1 MNAGAM
7 GSWMFDVVDRI
18 KFVDYQG
25 KVHERPASELYVE
38 YRGCPL
44 LKNHLAIEAVL
55 KGEPSSTT
63 LVKERMN
70 QFSAKRWGSQPAAPS
85 AGCIF
90 KNPATSPAGKLIEE
104 LGLKGTRVGGASVS
118 DVHGNFIVNDGS
130 ATADDVLK
138 LIDLVKSRARQTKGI
153 ELKTEVQIVGG

>member
-7 GSWMFDVVDRI
+7 GSWMFDVVDSIR
-18 KFVDYQG
+18 FVDFHG
-25 KVHERPASELYVE
+25 EIHERPASELYVE

-55 KGEPSSTT
+55 KGEPSTVS
-63 LVKERMN
+63 LVKERMD
-70 QFSAKRWGSQPAAPS
+70 QFSAKRCGSQPAAPS

-90 KNPATSPAGKLIEE
+90 KNPGALPAGKLIDD

-118 DVHGNFIVNDGS
+118 EVHGNFIVNDGS
-130 ATADDVLK
+130 ATAEDVLR
-138 LIDLVKSRARQTKGI
+138 LIELVKQRARQSRGI
-153 ELKTEVQIVGG
+153 ELRTEVQIVGG